1 MRKLFLP
8 LFIFAFLGACSA
20 PGPWPPVSPPV
31 SPAQITTVQTDQAA
45 VQAKIDAVCGDASA
59 AASLATPFAAIPAV
73 GDILTFESASCGS
86 AEAVSAMVS
95 KALAD
100 PTTVEWVEGLAT
112 ELKTAMAAVK
122 SL

>member
-20 PGPWPPVSPPV
+20 PGPWPPVSP
-31 SPAQITTVQTDQAA
+31 AQITTVQTDQAA
-45 VQAKIDAVCGDASA
+45 VQAKVDAVCGDASA
-59 AASLATPFAAIPAV
+59 AASLATPFAAIPMV

-95 KALAD
+95 KAMAD

-112 ELKTAMAAVK
+112 ELKTAVAAVK